1 MKENIIY
8 KAGKEINALRK
19 ENAELKRLLG
29 IVITDFERV
38 TKMCVGYQCDSC
50 PHYYKGKNGYCEWQ
64 YKDEAKKL
72 LKGETVADVQPV
84 VHARWIICSDG
95 YYPYCSEC
103 KHEPQGREMT
113 KFCPN
118 CGAKMDGD
126 CL

>member
-1 MKENIIY
+1 MPRYIDAEKAEKVFKDIFCKNCNSYTGIRCFCCYMRDGADIY
-8 KAGKEINALRK
+8 ADMPTE
-19 ENAELKRLLG
+19 
-29 IVITDFERV
+29 
-38 TKMCVGYQCDSC
+38 
-50 PHYYKGKNGYCEWQ
+50 
-64 YKDEAKKL
+64 
-72 LKGETVADVQPV
+72 DVQPV

-118 CGAKMDGD
+118 CGAKMEGD